1 MEGRLLLRDCALC
14 PPDGLVQSG
23 LSIVIEGARV
33 SAIGPSRQLPT
44 LPGDWEV
51 ACAGRLVTMGFIDC
65 HAHLVGR
72 QLAPIGKGADEAS
85 RSQQRRVLEEALT
98 AADVE
103 VLTAFGIAR
112 ALRSGITLSVE
123 HLHCPT
129 DVASALQR
137 QATAVARIGAR
148 AVITHGSSSVEGSA
162 AGLDQLGANA
172 LFAADFHNHDLIRP
186 GLGFA
191 SPDLC
196 DDSFLKRLSQTS
208 EELGLAIHG
217 ELGQG
222 PADQA
227 VTRLQSFGLL
237 ERNAAVAANSGDQLL
252 ALMQPKAPR
261 LLPVLVPPHRSRHLQ
276 PTGKWEVLSTDR
288 VGIGS
293 GDRTLQDGWNWAFA
307 QVGEAYLDQLGV
319 RSPAKFGADLFGGP
333 LDAVREGAL
342 ADLVVWDHVPS
353 HENPGGVLPYL
364 IERVVP
370 SPAAWTIVNG
380 RVVVREGRLLAH
392 DYASLAQEA
401 ATALNLLRR
410 RANIPSS

>member
-1 MEGRLLLRDCALC
+1 MEGRLLLRDCAVC
-14 PPDGLVQSG
+14 PPDGLIQSG

-51 ACAGRLVTMGFIDC
+51 VCAGRLVTMGLIDC

-72 QLAPIGKGADEAS
+72 QLAPIGKGADEGS
-85 RSQQRRVLEEALT
+85 RSQQRRALEGALT

-103 VLTAFGIAR
+103 VLTTFGIAR
-112 ALRSGITLSVE
+112 ALRSGITLLVE

-129 DVASALQR
+129 DVASALKQ
-137 QATAVARIGAR
+137 QATAVERIGAR
-148 AVITHGSSSVEGSA
+148 AVITHGSSSVGGSA

-172 LFAADFHNHDLIRP
+172 RFAADFRNHDLIRP

-196 DDSFLKRLSQTS
+196 DDSFLKRLSQSS
-208 EELGLAIHG
+208 EELGLPIHG
-217 ELGQG
+217 DLSQG
-222 PADQA
+222 PTEPRDRVWADQA

-237 ERNAAVAANSGDQLL
+237 ERNARVAANSGEQLL

-261 LLPVLVPPHRSRHLQ
+261 LVPVLVPPRRSRHLQ
-276 PTGKWEVLSTDR
+276 PTAEWEVLSTHR

-293 GDRTLQDGWNWAFA
+293 GDRTLQDGWNWALA
-307 QVGEAYLDQLGV
+307 QVGGATDLLG
-319 RSPAKFGADLFGGP
+319 DP
-333 LDAVREGAL
+333 LDAVREGAF

-353 HENPGGVLPYL
+353 QENPGGVLPYL

-410 RANIPSS
+410 RANIPA

>member
-14 PPDGLVQSG
+14 PPAGPIQSG
-23 LSIVIEGARV
+23 LSIVIDGPRV
-33 SAIGPSRQLPT
+33 SAIGASRQLPT

-72 QLAPIGKGADEAS
+72 QLAPIGTGPDEAG
-85 RSQQRRVLEEALT
+85 RSQQRRALEGALT

-129 DVASALQR
+129 EVASALQR
-137 QATAVARIGAR
+137 QATAIERIGAR
-148 AVITHGSSSVEGSA
+148 AVITHRSSSVEGSA

-172 LFAADFHNHDLIRP
+172 LFAGDFHHHDLIRP

-191 SPDLC
+191 PPELC
-196 DDSFLKRLSQTS
+196 DDSFLRRLSQIS

-217 ELGQG
+217 ELGEG
-222 PADQA
+222 PGDQA
-227 VTRLQSFGLL
+227 VTRLRSFGLL
-237 ERNAAVAANSGDQLL
+237 ERNAAIAANSAEQLL
-252 ALMQPKAPR
+252 ALLQARAPR
-261 LLPVLVPPHRSRHLQ
+261 LWPVLVPPHHSGQL
-276 PTGKWEVLSTDR
+276 PATTNSEVLSTDR

-293 GDRTLQDGWNWAFA
+293 GDRTLQDGWSWALSL
-307 QVGEAYLDQLGV
+307 VGEAHLDQLGV
-319 RSPAKFGADLFGGP
+319 QTPAKFGTDLYGGP

-353 HENPGGVLPYL
+353 QENPGGVLPYL

-370 SPAAWTIVNG
+370 GPAAWTIVNG

-401 ATALNLLRR
+401 AATLNLLRP
-410 RANIPSS
+410 RANVPAS

>member
-14 PPDGLVQSG
+14 PPDGLIQSG
-23 LSIVIEGARV
+23 LSIVIEGPRV

-51 ACAGRLVTMGFIDC
+51 ACAGRLVTMGLIDC

-72 QLAPIGKGADEAS
+72 QLAPIRTGADEAN
-85 RSQQRRVLEEALT
+85 RSQQRRALEGVLTSAE
-98 AADVE
+98 VE

-129 DVASALQR
+129 DVASGLQR
-137 QATAVARIGAR
+137 QATAIERIGAR
-148 AVITHGSSSVEGSA
+148 AVITHRSSSVEGSA
-162 AGLDQLGANA
+162 AGLDQLRANA
-172 LFAADFHNHDLIRP
+172 LFAADFHNRDLIRP

-196 DDSFLKRLSQTS
+196 DDSFLNRLSQTS

-217 ELGQG
+217 ELSQG
-222 PADQA
+222 VAEQE
-227 VTRLQSFGLL
+227 VTRLQSFGLF
-237 ERNAAVAANSGDQLL
+237 ERNAAVAANSAEQLL
-252 ALMQPKAPR
+252 ALLQRKAPR
-261 LLPVLVPPHRSRHLQ
+261 LMPVLVPPHRSRQLQ
-276 PTGKWEVLSTDR
+276 PTAQWEPLSTDR

-307 QVGEAYLDQLGV
+307 QGV
-319 RSPAKFGADLFGGP
+319 LRPAKFDTDLFGGP
-333 LDAVREGAL
+333 LDAVGEGAL

-353 HENPGGVLPYL
+353 PENPGGVLPYL
-364 IERVVP
+364 LERVFP
-370 SPAAWTIVNG
+370 SPAAWTIVHG

-401 ATALNLLRR
+401 AAALNLLRR
-410 RANIPSS
+410 RANIPAS